1 MRAGLDRPGAPAGR
15 VPRAKPARCGR
26 IVHGPPDRR
35 IVPVTGHHA
44 HPNASPRIVGSRNWI
59 LGVLT
64 SIYLVNF
71 IDRQVLAIL
80 LPQVKAEFG
89 LSDTFLG
96 LLVGPTF
103 AFFYATMGLP
113 LALLADRVNRRRLIA
128 VSLALF
134 SAMTIACGLV
144 VQFWQLVVARILTG
158 VGEAGTGPASQT
170 MITDLYP
177 PERRGRAQAIYATG
191 ANLGV
196 LVAFAAGGL
205 IAQAWGWR
213 VAFIVAGLP
222 GLVLAVLLSATVR
235 DPQRGASDSEVAQEE
250 APSFDMVMRQLWQSR
265 AFRYTALGACS
276 TCFTAYA
283 LSSFFPLFLARSHG
297 MSTSEI
303 GIAMAL
309 IMGVCGG
316 LATYAAGHFADRFG
330 RNDQRWYSYV
340 PAIAALA
347 PLPLTPICFLA
358 QDTSIALAAAIIP
371 LSLTAAFIGP
381 TITIVQ
387 RLVPVRSRAA
397 AVATLIL
404 IDNIIGLGLGPQFV
418 GIASDLCKPMLGE
431 DALRYAM
438 LAATAGS
445 AVSVFGFVMAA
456 RHLRSDLAAREAVAA
471 APASNG

>member
-1 MRAGLDRPGAPAGR
+1 MTHAPA
-15 VPRAKPARCGR
+15 
-26 IVHGPPDRR
+26 
-35 IVPVTGHHA
+35 
-44 HPNASPRIVGSRNWI
+44 NASNRIIGTRGWV
-59 LGVLT
+59 LGVLAAT
-64 SIYLVNF
+64 YLVNF

-80 LPQVKAEFG
+80 LPQVKAEFD

-103 AFFYATMGLP
+103 AVFYATMGMP
-113 LALLADRVNRRRLIA
+113 LASLADRINRRWLIA
-128 VSLALF
+128 ASLTLF

-144 VQFWQLVVARILTG
+144 VQFWQLAVARILTG

-177 PERRGRAQAIYATG
+177 PERRARAQAVYATG

-196 LVAFAAGGL
+196 LVAFAAGGA

-213 VAFIVAGLP
+213 IAFIAAGVP
-222 GLVLAVLLSATVR
+222 GLVLAVVLLATVR
-235 DPQRGASDSEVAQEE
+235 DPQRGANDPGVSHEHV
-250 APSFDMVMRQLWQSR
+250 PTFGMVMRQLWQSR
-265 AFRYTALGACS
+265 AFRYTALGASS

-283 LSSFFPLFLARSHG
+283 LSGFFPLFLARSHG

-309 IMGVCGG
+309 IMGLCGG
-316 LATYAAGHFADRFG
+316 LATYTAGHLADRFG

-340 PAIAALA
+340 PALAALA
-347 PLPLTPICFLA
+347 PLPVAPICFLIPN
-358 QDTSIALAAAIIP
+358 TGIALAAAIVP

-387 RLVPVRSRAA
+387 RLVPLRSRAT

-404 IDNIIGLGLGPQFV
+404 IDSIVGLGLGPQFV
-418 GIASDLCKPMLGE
+418 GIASDLWRPALGE
-431 DALRYAM
+431 DSLRYAM
-438 LAATAGS
+438 LAAMAGS

-456 RHLRSDLAAREAVAA
+456 RHLRADLDVREAAA
-471 APASNG
+471 PAPASNG

>member
-1 MRAGLDRPGAPAGR
+1 MSDASAP
-15 VPRAKPARCGR
+15 
-26 IVHGPPDRR
+26 
-35 IVPVTGHHA
+35 
-44 HPNASPRIVGSRNWI
+44 SPQRIVGSRGWV

-71 IDRQVLAIL
+71 IDRQILAIL
-80 LPQVKAEFG
+80 LPQVKAEFD
-89 LSDTFLG
+89 LSDTVLG

-103 AFFYATMGLP
+103 ALFYATMGLP

-128 VSLALF
+128 ASLALF

-144 VQFWQLVVARILTG
+144 VQFWQLAVARILTG

-177 PERRGRAQAIYATG
+177 PERRARAQAVYATG

-196 LVAFAAGGL
+196 LVAFAAGGA

-213 VAFIVAGLP
+213 VAFIAAGLP
-222 GLVLAVLLSATVR
+222 GLVLTLVLLATVR
-235 DPQRGASDSEVAQEE
+235 DPQRGANDPARAAQEA
-250 APSFDMVMRQLWQSR
+250 APGFATVMGQLWRSR

-283 LSSFFPLFLARSHG
+283 LGSFFPLFLDRSHG
-297 MSTSEI
+297 MSTRDI
-303 GIAMAL
+303 GIVMAL

-316 LATYAAGHFADRFG
+316 LATYGAGHLADRFG
-330 RNDQRWYSYV
+330 RRDLRWYAYV
-340 PAIAALA
+340 PALAALA
-347 PLPLTPICFLA
+347 PLPLAPICFLA
-358 QDTSIALAAAIIP
+358 QDTGVALAAAIVP

-381 TITIVQ
+381 TIAVVQ
-387 RLVPVRSRAA
+387 RLVPLRSRAT

-404 IDNIIGLGLGPQFV
+404 IDNIVGLGLGPQFV
-418 GIASDLCKPMLGE
+418 GLASDLWRPALGE
-431 DALRYAM
+431 DSLRYAM
-438 LAATAGS
+438 LAAMGGS

-456 RHLRSDLAAREAVAA
+456 RHLRADIGAREAA

>member
-1 MRAGLDRPGAPAGR
+1 MPVNAAPAPGR
-15 VPRAKPARCGR
+15 F
-26 IVHGPPDRR
+26 
-35 IVPVTGHHA
+35 
-44 HPNASPRIVGSRNWI
+44 VGGRNWI
-59 LGVLT
+59 LGILT

-71 IDRQVLAIL
+71 IDRQVLSIL
-80 LPQVKAEFG
+80 LPQVKAEFD

-128 VSLALF
+128 TSLALF

-144 VQFWQLVVARILTG
+144 GQFWQLVVARIFTG

-196 LVAFAAGGL
+196 LFAFAVGGV
-205 IAQAWGWR
+205 IAQTWGWR
-213 VAFIVAGLP
+213 ATFIAAGIP
-222 GLVLAVLLSATVR
+222 GLLLTVLLLATVR
-235 DPQRGASDSEVAQEE
+235 DPQRGASDAIVAKDRAPAFGEV
-250 APSFDMVMRQLWQSR
+250 MGQLWRSR

-276 TCFTAYA
+276 TCFTSYA
-283 LSSFFPLFLARSHG
+283 LGSFFPMFLSRSHEL
-297 MSTSEI
+297 STSQI
-303 GIAMAL
+303 GLVMAL

-316 LATYAAGHFADRFG
+316 LATYAAGYFADRLG
-330 RNDQRWYSYV
+330 RRDTRWYSYV

-347 PLPLTPICFLA
+347 PLPLAPLCFLVN
-358 QDTSIALAAAIIP
+358 DTSVALVAAIVP

-381 TITIVQ
+381 TITIIQ
-387 RLVPVRSRAA
+387 RLVPVRSRAT

-404 IDNIIGLGLGPQFV
+404 IDNIVGLGLGPQFV
-418 GIASDLCKPMLGE
+418 GLASDLWKPALGE
-431 DALRYAM
+431 DSLRYAL
-438 LAATAGS
+438 LAATGGS
-445 AVSVFGFVMAA
+445 LVSVFGFAMAA
-456 RHLRSDLAAREAVAA
+456 RHLRGDIAAREAAA
-471 APASNG
+471 TAPASNG

>member
-1 MRAGLDRPGAPAGR
+1 M
-15 VPRAKPARCGR
+15 
-26 IVHGPPDRR
+26 
-35 IVPVTGHHA
+35 PVSDGQ
-44 HPNASPRIVGSRNWI
+44 ASPSAGPRLVGSRNWT

-80 LPQVKAEFG
+80 LPQVKAEFN

-113 LALLADRVNRRRLIA
+113 LALLADRVNRKRLIA

-134 SAMTIACGLV
+134 SAMTLACGLV

-196 LVAFAAGGL
+196 LVAFAVGGV

-213 VAFIVAGLP
+213 IAFIAAGIP
-222 GLVLAVLLSATVR
+222 GLVLTVVLLTTVR
-235 DPQRGASDSEVAQEE
+235 HPRRGASDAPEAQAQE
-250 APSFDMVMRQLWQSR
+250 ATPAFGTVMLQLWQSR

-283 LSSFFPLFLARSHG
+283 LGSFFPSFLARSHG
-297 MSTSEI
+297 LSTSEI
-303 GIAMAL
+303 GFAMAL
-309 IMGVCGG
+309 IMGACGG
-316 LATYAAGHFADRFG
+316 LATYAAGHFADRYG
-330 RNDQRWYSYV
+330 RGDVRWYSYV

-347 PLPLTPICFLA
+347 PLPLAPVCFLA
-358 QDTSIALAAAIIP
+358 QDTGIALAAAIIP

-381 TITIVQ
+381 TITIIQ
-387 RLVPVRSRAA
+387 RLVPVRSRAT

-404 IDNIIGLGLGPQFV
+404 IDNLVGLGLGPQFV
-418 GIASDLCKPMLGE
+418 GIASDLWKPTLGE
-431 DALRYAM
+431 DSLRYAM
-438 LAATAGS
+438 LAATMGS

-456 RHLRSDLAAREAVAA
+456 RHVRGDVAAREAVAQV
-471 APASNG
+471 PASNG

>member
-1 MRAGLDRPGAPAGR
+1 VTDD
-15 VPRAKPARCGR
+15 RAKVDA
-26 IVHGPPDRR
+26 D
-35 IVPVTGHHA
+35 
-44 HPNASPRIVGSRNWI
+44 ASGRIVGSRNWI

-71 IDRQVLAIL
+71 IDRQILAIL

-113 LALLADRVNRRRLIA
+113 LALLADRINRRRLIA

-196 LVAFAAGGL
+196 LVAFAAGGV

-213 VAFIVAGLP
+213 IAFIAAGLP
-222 GLVLAVLLSATVR
+222 GLVLTVVVLATVR
-235 DPQRGASDSEVAQEE
+235 DPERGASDSGTSQSQ
-250 APSFDMVMRQLWQSR
+250 APAFGTVMRQLWQSR

-283 LSSFFPLFLARSHG
+283 LGSFFPLFLARSHG
-297 MSTSEI
+297 LSTGEI
-303 GIAMAL
+303 GIVMAL

-347 PLPLTPICFLA
+347 PLPLAPICFLA
-358 QDTSIALAAAIIP
+358 QDTGIALAAAIIP

-381 TITIVQ
+381 TITIIQ
-387 RLVPVRSRAA
+387 RLVPVRSRAT

-418 GIASDLCKPMLGE
+418 GIASDLWKPALGE
-431 DALRYAM
+431 DSLRYAM
-438 LAATAGS
+438 LAAMAGS

-456 RHLRSDLAAREAVAA
+456 RHVRGDIAAREAIVQAS
-471 APASNG
+471 ASNG